1 MTGAAAPR
9 YPKAQSSI
17 KEFFFYFPILKSETM
32 VIFEDSFDVF
42 QLIKAAIVQNGYEY
56 RPIPL
61 KPGESVVDS
70 GGRGEAQ

>member
-1 MTGAAAPR
+1 
-9 YPKAQSSI
+9 
-17 KEFFFYFPILKSETM
+17 M